1 MKNQKPLVTLLI
13 VSLIAFVLLGFIGYH
28 YTKQSVIATKKQEV
42 ETMLAIA
49 SKQSSVY
56 IDQYKQGLL
65 TKQQAE
71 EKMIHFLS
79 ALQFESAYIWANDN
93 FGIARVHARKE
104 IIGQFQQSYVEDMA
118 ALANKKIYYQTKFN
132 LKPGLDERVLK
143 SNGITKIPEW
153 DWVIGYGIYM
163 DGVNEIALNAQMPF
177 IISLMLLMTLVT
189 LVAFYLMRRKHDA

>member
-71 EKMIHFLS
+71 EKIIHFLS

-104 IIGQFQQSYVEDMA
+104 IIGQFQRSYVENMS
-118 ALANKKIYYQTKFN
+118 ALANKKIYYRTQAN
-132 LKPGLDERVLK
+132 IKPISNQIVFK
-143 SNGITKIPEW
+143 INGITKLPEW

-163 DGVNEIALNAQMPF
+163 DDVNRLVFKARRLF
-177 IISLMLLMTLVT
+177 IISLILSMVMVSF
-189 LVAFYLMRRKHDA
+189 VAFYFMRRENDQ